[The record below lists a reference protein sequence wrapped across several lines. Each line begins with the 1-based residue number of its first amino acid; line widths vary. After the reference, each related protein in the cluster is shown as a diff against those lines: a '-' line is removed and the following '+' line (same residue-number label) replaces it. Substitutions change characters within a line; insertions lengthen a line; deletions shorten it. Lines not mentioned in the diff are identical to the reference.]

1 MGSVSYRVD
10 PECTS
15 DVVMC
20 SVDTTILLKEVD
32 KEKECSSALKPLPA
46 NLRSLQCPLPGLE
59 TCFYTLVTSILFHRL
74 YAKEMEQYDLRLFRG
89 ILVCG
94 EHGVG
99 KSAVV
104 GAWGVCEVDRR
115 GAACVSTVHKH
126 VRAASECWQCAWQ
139 YAWQYAWQHV

>member
-10 PECTS
+10 PECAS

-32 KEKECSSALKPLPA
+32 KGEECSSALKPLPA
-46 NLRSLQCPLPGLE
+46 SLRSLQCPLPGLE
-59 TCFYTLVTSILFHRL
+59 ACFYTLVTSILFHRM
-74 YAKEMEQYDLRLFRG
+74 YAKEMNEYDLRVFRG

-104 GAWGVCEVDRR
+104 GV
-115 GAACVSTVHKH
+115 
-126 VRAASECWQCAWQ
+126 
-139 YAWQYAWQHV
+139 

>member
-59 TCFYTLVTSILFHRL
+59 TCWWW
-74 YAKEMEQYDLRLFRG
+74 A
-89 ILVCG
+89 
-94 EHGVG
+94 
-99 KSAVV
+99 
-104 GAWGVCEVDRR
+104 RR
-115 GAACVSTVHKH
+115 TAP
-126 VRAASECWQCAWQ
+126 R
-139 YAWQYAWQHV
+139 